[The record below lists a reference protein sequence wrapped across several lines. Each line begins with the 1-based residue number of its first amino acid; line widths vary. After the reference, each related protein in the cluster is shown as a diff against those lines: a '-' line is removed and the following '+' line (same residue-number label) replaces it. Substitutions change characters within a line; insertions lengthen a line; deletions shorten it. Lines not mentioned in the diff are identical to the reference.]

1 MALRGFIGQTALA
14 SALCAVLGLVPNG
27 ACAQS
32 QQADPHCAPIGG
44 TILTNLAV
52 IDASTTLGTA
62 TGDLKGA
69 VAARVVGVASG
80 PGETT
85 LLSVQHHFVTESG
98 DTVSVAVATATVV
111 QVAPGLL
118 AVVSYPV
125 KIIGGTGKFSGATG
139 SFKNIGEVY
148 LPNAPRFDG
157 GETIF
162 RYSGRVCFAAP
173 GKS

>member
-1 MALRGFIGQTALA
+1 MTFRKFIIRTALA
-14 SALCAVLGLVPNG
+14 TLCAVTELTPNG
-27 ACAQS
+27 AFAQS
-32 QQADPHCAPIGG
+32 EKADPHCAPIGG

-69 VAARVVGVASG
+69 VAARIVGVSSG
-80 PGETT
+80 PGGTT
-85 LLSVQHHFVTESG
+85 LLSVQHHFVTELG
-98 DTVSVAVATATVV
+98 DTINVAVATATVV

-125 KIIGGTGKFSGATG
+125 KIIGGTGRFSGATG

-148 LPNAPRFDG
+148 LPNAPSFDG
-157 GETIF
+157 GQTVF
-162 RYSGRVCFAAP
+162 RYSGSVCFAAP

>member
-1 MALRGFIGQTALA
+1 MTFRKFIIRTALA
-14 SALCAVLGLVPNG
+14 TLCAVTELTPNG
-27 ACAQS
+27 AFAQS
-32 QQADPHCAPIGG
+32 EKADPHCAPIGG

-69 VAARVVGVASG
+69 VAARIVGVSSG
-80 PGETT
+80 LGGTT

-98 DTVSVAVATATVV
+98 DTINVAVATATVV

-125 KIIGGTGKFSGATG
+125 KIIGGTGRFSGATG
-139 SFKNIGEVY
+139 SFNQDVES
-148 LPNAPRFDG
+148 A
-157 GETIF
+157 
-162 RYSGRVCFAAP
+162 
-173 GKS
+173 

>member
-1 MALRGFIGQTALA
+1 MTFFRKFIIRTVLA
-14 SALCAVLGLVPNG
+14 PLCAVLGLAPNG
-27 ACAQS
+27 AFAES
-32 QQADPHCAPIGG
+32 DPHCVPIGG

-69 VAARVVGVASG
+69 VAARVVGVSSG
-80 PGETT
+80 PGGTT

-98 DTVSVAVATATVV
+98 DTINVAVATATVV

-125 KIIGGTGKFSGATG
+125 KITGGTGKFSGATG
-139 SFKNIGEVY
+139 SLKNIGEIY
-148 LPNAPRFDG
+148 LPNAPNFDG
-157 GETIF
+157 GETVF
-162 RYSGRVCFAAP
+162 RYSGRMCLASS